1 MTNNQFSRAR
11 VFIYGQVQNVGF
23 RANTVKKA
31 NQLKISGW
39 IRNRN
44 DGRVES
50 LIVGKSEKVE
60 KILNWFEQGPSEAN
74 VEKVDVVTKE
84 NISYNPFEDKF
95 KINPTI

>member
-11 VFIYGQVQNVGF
+11 VFIYGQIQNVGF
-23 RANTVKKA
+23 RAKAVKKA
-31 NQLKISGW
+31 NQLGISGW

-50 LIVGKSEKVE
+50 LVVGKAEKVE
-60 KILNWFEQGPSEAN
+60 KLLDWFENGPSPAN